1 MDERNEQQ
9 LDEQEIIDNEPL
21 IGQITFDELIA
32 ELRLWTEVGQAAL
45 PTIWISEKAP
55 HCANMAK

>member
-21 IGQITFDELIA
+21 IGQITFDKLIA
-32 ELRLWTEVGQAAL
+32 ELRL
-45 PTIWISEKAP
+45 
-55 HCANMAK
+55 

>member
-32 ELRLWTEVGQAAL
+32 ELRL
-45 PTIWISEKAP
+45 
-55 HCANMAK
+55 

>member
-9 LDEQEIIDNEPL
+9 LDEQEIIDYEPL

-32 ELRLWTEVGQAAL
+32 ELRL
-45 PTIWISEKAP
+45 
-55 HCANMAK
+55 

>member
-1 MDERNEQQ
+1 MDERNEQ

-32 ELRLWTEVGQAAL
+32 ELRL
-45 PTIWISEKAP
+45 
-55 HCANMAK
+55 

>member
-9 LDEQEIIDNEPL
+9 LDEQEIIDNKPL

-32 ELRLWTEVGQAAL
+32 ELRL
-45 PTIWISEKAP
+45 
-55 HCANMAK
+55 

>member
-9 LDEQEIIDNEPL
+9 LDEQEITDNESL

-32 ELRLWTEVGQAAL
+32 ELRL
-45 PTIWISEKAP
+45 
-55 HCANMAK
+55 

>member
-21 IGQITFDELIA
+21 IGQSTFDELIA
-32 ELRLWTEVGQAAL
+32 ELRL
-45 PTIWISEKAP
+45 
-55 HCANMAK
+55 

>member
-9 LDEQEIIDNEPL
+9 LDEQEIIDHESL

-32 ELRLWTEVGQAAL
+32 ELRL
-45 PTIWISEKAP
+45 
-55 HCANMAK
+55 

>member
-9 LDEQEIIDNEPL
+9 LDEQEIIDNESL

-32 ELRLWTEVGQAAL
+32 ELLL
-45 PTIWISEKAP
+45 
-55 HCANMAK
+55 